1 MSVIFLPELLNYF
14 SALVSCI
21 RVVSSMNEEAA
32 ASNISMIFNTLV
44 ILLIFIIEVGCVIN
58 FFIAEKRKSP
68 ILVYLVAL
76 FVVVEEVYHV
86 SQMILYGGDLATI
99 LGLSVSSLG
108 RITVAGLLMYQAYSI
123 AWKRKRAWKA

>member
-1 MSVIFLPELLNYF
+1 
-14 SALVSCI
+14 
-21 RVVSSMNEEAA
+21 MNEEAA